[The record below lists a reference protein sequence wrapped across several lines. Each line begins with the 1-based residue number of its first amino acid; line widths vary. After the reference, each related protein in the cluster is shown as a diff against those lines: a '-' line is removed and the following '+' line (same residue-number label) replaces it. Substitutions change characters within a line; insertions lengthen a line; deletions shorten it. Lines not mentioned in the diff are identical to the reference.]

1 MCVQGSLGVVWGY
14 CWPDSALSGLGWPQ
28 LVPVEQRGFE
38 NQAGVWDV
46 GPSPGRCIPP
56 KGQSRVGG
64 AATMKSRHAAYPSMP
79 HAQGS
84 PGARPEELP
93 FLVRSPQGTFLNG
106 EVPISSSHT

>member
-1 MCVQGSLGVVWGY
+1 MQGSLGVVWGY

-56 KGQSRVGG
+56 KGQSRVGA

-84 PGARPEELP
+84 LGARPEELP